1 MRMKN
6 PRMAATLALLLA
18 AQAVAACG
26 EDKGRAAAR
35 QLARRNSCIA
45 AELALDAKERLASL
59 DTAVVAAQGTPLEQ
73 ATVASHVFVTAY
85 KAWADASSRSL
96 DFADSASWAR
106 SREDSTRLAQMADQ
120 ARPKAVPA
128 GSVEANA
135 AKSYDAD
142 FTRAFG
148 NPDHPCNKPQP
159 ADD

>member
-6 PRMAATLALLLA
+6 PRMAALALLLCA
-18 AQAVAACG
+18 SAAACG
-26 EDKGRAAAR
+26 ENQGRAAAR

-59 DTAVVAAQGTPLEQ
+59 DTAVVASQGTPLEQ

-96 DFADSASWAR
+96 DFADSASYAR
-106 SREDSTRLAQMADQ
+106 SRQDSVRLAQMAEQ

-128 GSVEANA
+128 GTVEANA

-148 NPDHPCNKPQP
+148 NPDHPCNKPTQ